1 MMGGGGRHCHSLMT
15 QLIIVIFSQTIVL
28 LFLFSSSLHKHKSVC
43 WSMIAFPGQVIV
55 TPVMITP
62 SSHDEPLTSQNSS
75 EFWKPLTSDLENN
88 LSSAH
93 CLPGNIQINLP
104 VAKFVVFGK
113 DNVPSRF
120 NLPSI
125 ASDSENETECLM
137 SWLPAAWPWAGPGSA
152 SSRPCPYISKMYP
165 NI

>member
-1 MMGGGGRHCHSLMT
+1 
-15 QLIIVIFSQTIVL
+15 
-28 LFLFSSSLHKHKSVC
+28 
-43 WSMIAFPGQVIV
+43 MIAFPGQVIV

-75 EFWKPLTSDLENN
+75 GFWKPLTSHLENN

-120 NLPSI
+120 NLILRMRLNASCHDCLLPDHEQGQGPPPPDLVLTFQRCIQLFSRRKRKAIMIHSI
-125 ASDSENETECLM
+125 QAH
-137 SWLPAAWPWAGPGSA
+137 SA
-152 SSRPCPYISKMYP
+152 SSSGQSENYHPM
-165 NI
+165 